1 MSTTNHIKQN
11 DINTSVSKKE
21 QSHDEG
27 MSLKAKIGLSLLS
40 AAGLGGL
47 IWLGNRFIKNKVE
60 DKAHSKSFEDGT
72 PETIAKQLKMSFEND
87 GYWGTDT
94 EKLRKVLV
102 GINSKQQLDLVFKAY
117 KKEYHRNLYEDMSDE
132 LQTSEYNEMLQIIA
146 AKPLKVGQAPTSNQY
161 VAWAKRLKAAFDKT
175 YSFIQGTDE
184 PAIRAVFNEIP
195 TQTDF
200 IKVGAAY
207 MKEYGENLITALKGE
222 LEYYEYPEYM
232 KIITSKRKA

>member
-1 MSTTNHIKQN
+1 MSKTNHTKQT
-11 DINTSVSKKE
+11 DITALVAERQQNNN
-21 QSHDEG
+21 EG
-27 MSLKAKIGLSLLS
+27 MSLKTKIGLSLLS

-47 IWLGNRFIKNKVE
+47 IWWGNRFIKNKVE

-87 GYWGTDT
+87 GYWGTDIT
-94 EKLRKVLV
+94 RLRKVLSE
-102 GINSKQQLDLVFKAY
+102 IDSKQQLDKVFKAY
-117 KKEYHRNLYEDMSDE
+117 KKEYHRNLYEDLSDE

-146 AKPLKVGQAPTSNQY
+146 AKPLKVGQAPSSNQY

-175 YSFIQGTDE
+175 YAFIQGTDE

-222 LEYYEYPEYM
+222 LEFYEYPEYM